1 MRFARLRRADR
12 QRCFSDVGGFAGPQR
27 DGPRE
32 PETDAAEGSETLKEL
47 TPLQCVLYAAL
58 IVLVTLIVT
67 LVSLVFVPGDFG
79 ARLYGLA
86 NVAVVAAG
94 LWLAVRQFRHGSK

>member
-1 MRFARLRRADR
+1 MNRN
-12 QRCFSDVGGFAGPQR
+12 P
-27 DGPRE
+27 
-32 PETDAAEGSETLKEL
+32 EL
-47 TPLQCVLYAAL
+47 TPFQCVLYAAL

-94 LWLAVRQFRHGSK
+94 LWLAGRQFRHGSN